1 MESLQLINAR
11 IYTMDPRQPL
21 ASSLVCRGGKVESID
36 PKDSSGSAERLDLGG
51 RIVLPGL
58 IDSHLHLR
66 QYAETLGYIICETDT
81 KELCLERVKERA
93 SGTPPGEWIRG
104 HGWNH
109 NSWTGGYGTVKEL
122 DLIAPNNP
130 VYLTGKS
137 LHVSWANNAALSA
150 AGVNRETPD
159 PPRGSILRDEKGDP
173 TGILFENAVK
183 LIENI
188 IPKPSVKAS
197 AEKIQQAQESLWK
210 MGLTGVHD
218 FDQELCYQALQR
230 LVDRDELRLRV
241 LKSVRAKDLDLAIER
256 GLKTGSGN
264 DWLWMGG
271 VKDFADGALGPKTAA
286 MLEPYQGSSDKRG
299 MTLLSEDEL
308 YELGVTAA
316 KAGFSLSIHAIGDR
330 ANRSVLNVLEKIR
343 GYEKELVIPP
353 LPHRIE
359 HVQLIDPAD
368 VPRLALLNI
377 TASMQPIHAT
387 SDMEMA
393 DKYWGKRTAYSYAS
407 QLQFQQ
413 GARVVFG
420 SDAPVDIPNPF
431 WGIHAA
437 VTRQKADGSP
447 GPDGWHPEL
456 RVPREKAIEAYT
468 MGPAAAAGKA
478 KIQGC
483 LAPGYWADLIVLEKN
498 PFTCAADELL
508 EIKPVGTMV
517 GGEWVW
523 RDF

>member
-1 MESLQLINAR
+1 MESLQLTNAR

-21 ASSLVCRGGKVESID
+21 ASSLVCRGGRVELID
-36 PKDSSGSAERLDLGG
+36 PEDSSGSAERLDLGG

-66 QYAETLGYIICETDT
+66 QYAETLGYINCETDT
-81 KELCLERVKERA
+81 KELCLERVKERV
-93 SGTPPGEWIRG
+93 SRTPPGEWIRG

-109 NSWTGGYGTVKEL
+109 NFWTDGYGTAKEL
-122 DLIAPNNP
+122 DLIAPDNP

-137 LHVSWANNAALSA
+137 LHVSWGNSA
-150 AGVNRETPD
+150 AMTAAGINRDTLD
-159 PPRGSILRDEKGDP
+159 PPGGSILRDEKGDP
-173 TGILFENAVK
+173 TGILFEYAVK

-188 IPKPSVKAS
+188 IPKPSVETS
-197 AEKIQQAQESLWK
+197 AEKIQKAQESLWK
-210 MGLTGVHD
+210 MGLTGLHD
-218 FDQELCYQALQR
+218 FDQELCYQALLI
-230 LVDRDELRLRV
+230 LVEREELKLRV
-241 LKSVRAKDLDLAIER
+241 LKSVRSKDLNLAIER
-256 GLKTGSGN
+256 GLKTGIGN
-264 DWLWMGG
+264 DWMWIGG
-271 VKDFADGALGPKTAA
+271 VKDFADGALGPKTGAL
-286 MLEPYQGSSDKRG
+286 LEPYEGSSDNKG
-299 MTLLSEDEL
+299 MTLLSEEKL
-308 YELGVTAA
+308 YELGITAT

-330 ANRSVLNVLEKIR
+330 ANRFVLNVLEKIR
-343 GYEKELVIPP
+343 EFEKKLGYPP

-377 TASMQPIHAT
+377 TASMQPIHAI

-413 GARVVFG
+413 GARVIYG
-420 SDAPVDIPNPF
+420 SDAPVDSPNPF

-437 VTRQKADGSP
+437 VTRQKADGFP

-456 RVPREKAIEAYT
+456 RVPRDRAIEAYT
-468 MGPAAAAGKA
+468 TGPAAAAGRSKL
-478 KIQGC
+478 QGR
-483 LAPGYWADLIVLEKN
+483 LAPGSWADCIVLEKD
-498 PFTCAADELL
+498 PFTCAPSELL

-517 GGEWVW
+517 SGCWVW